1 MATTQVPEQAPA
13 SAGGTGRAVGAEPAA
28 GTGSVPPESVATGR
42 YRLGPGLRLVERGEN
57 CLQIGTDA
65 PRRVILNNAPRQAVA
80 VLAALDGREPL
91 GRILGR
97 QPAQPALWTELVRR
111 LLDAGLLGRIPD
123 TDDHVLG
130 FGEERAHLTH
140 RYGTDV
146 ADVLLMRRADAI
158 VEIRGAG
165 RVASTLAL
173 QLAASGVGHLHHAP
187 DRPLRRADLLPPD
200 SGQLDDRSR
209 TAARLKAVSDR
220 IQVQP
225 VAGHQRPSVVVIA
238 GDGPADAG
246 LAKSLVE
253 DDIPHL
259 AVWAGAARAVVGPLV
274 LPGMSSCLWCA
285 ELSRTDADAGWPLV
299 RQAVLREPV
308 APPAVLA
315 AGAATLAAAEVL
327 ELVEGVHRPASVDGT
342 VEWDATGLPRRRS
355 WTRHPQCSCRQP
367 SPG

>member
-1 MATTQVPEQAPA
+1 MTTTPSAERPTAARAAAPGRSTRPGTPSAPSGGDA
-13 SAGGTGRAVGAEPAA
+13 ST
-28 GTGSVPPESVATGR
+28 R
-42 YRLGPGLRLVERGEN
+42 YRLGTGLRLVERGTN
-57 CLQIGTDA
+57 RLQIGTDP
-65 PRRVILNNAPRQAVA
+65 PRRVILDNAPSHAA
-80 VLAALDGREPL
+80 GVLTALDGRVPL
-91 GRILGR
+91 GQVLHR
-97 QPAQPALWTELVRR
+97 QLAEPELWTEIVRR
-111 LLDAGLLGRIPD
+111 LLHAGLLGRISD
-123 TDDHVLG
+123 SDEHVLG
-130 FGEERAHLTH
+130 LGEERAHLTH

-146 ADVLLMRRADAI
+146 AEVLLMRRADAI

-165 RVASTLAL
+165 RVASTMAL

-187 DRPLRRADLLPPD
+187 DRPLRRSDLLPPD
-200 SGQLDDRSR
+200 SGDLDDRAR
-209 TAARLKAVSDR
+209 TAARLKAVSER

-246 LAKSLVE
+246 LAKTLVQDE
-253 DDIPHL
+253 IPHL

-274 LPGMSSCLWCA
+274 LPRMSSCLWCA

-299 RQAVLREPV
+299 RQAILREPV

-327 ELVEGVHRPASVDGT
+327 ELVEGVHRPATVNGT

-355 WTRHPQCSCRQP
+355 WTRHPRCSCQQP
-367 SPG
+367 SSG